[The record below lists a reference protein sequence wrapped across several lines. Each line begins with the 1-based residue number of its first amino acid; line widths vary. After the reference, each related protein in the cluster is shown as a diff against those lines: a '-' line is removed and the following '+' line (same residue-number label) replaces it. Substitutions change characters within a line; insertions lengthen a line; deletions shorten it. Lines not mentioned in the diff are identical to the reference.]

1 MGVLKKF
8 EQRLEGLVNGTFAK
22 VFKSEVQ
29 PVEIAG
35 ALQRECDNNATI
47 WNRERTVVPNDFI
60 VELSAP
66 DFERL
71 SPYSG
76 QLGDE
81 LSGMVRDYAK
91 QQRYTFMGPIKVH
104 LEKAD
109 DLDTGLYRV
118 RSRTLASSTNQQSQ
132 PSQQPPQPGRGP
144 ASAPPAAGGGYGYPP
159 AANAAGGTASRRPA
173 RRRCPR
179 GRLRAALRR
188 PRREP
193 GRVTRQDRCPAHR
206 CVTGS
211 RSMAHAIRSR
221 APRWSSAAAP
231 KPMCGSTTPAS
242 LAGTVRFG
250 PERPRRSR
258 ISGPPTASWWTGST
272 PPALRSATARGSS
285 WAVPPSF
292 TGKPKGEAGA
302 MSELTLT
309 VMRLGFLAVLWLFVI
324 VAVQVIRSD
333 LFGTRVTQRGS
344 RRDSGRQQQ
353 AAARQGAPPQQRAQQ
368 QNSGGGGGRQRR
380 GAPTKL
386 VVSEGTLTGT
396 TVALQGQT
404 ITLGRAHDSTIV
416 LDDDYASSKHARIYP
431 DRDGQWIVEDLGSTN
446 GTYLD
451 RARLTTPQPIP
462 LGAPIRIG
470 KTVIELRK

>member
-60 VELSAP
+60 VELSTP

-81 LSGMVRDYAK
+81 LAGMVRDYAK

-104 LEKAD
+104 LENAD

-118 RSRTLASSTNQQSQ
+118 RSRTLASSTDQQA
-132 PSQQPPQPGRGP
+132 PDRAPAGP
-144 ASAPPAAGGGYGYPP
+144 APASPRGQGGQGVR
-159 AANAAGGTASRRPA
+159 AGTATRRRPLLPCRPRRRPDARRPRPWASGPA
-173 RRRCPR
+173 RRPDRRAVAAR
-179 GRLRAALRR
+179 G
-188 PRREP
+188 
-193 GRVTRQDRCPAHR
+193 
-206 CVTGS
+206 TGS
-211 RSMAHAIRSR
+211 RSTAPAIRSPAR
-221 APRWSSAAAP
+221 RWCWAAAP
-231 KPMCGSTTPAS
+231 KPTCGSTTPAYP
-242 LAGTVRFG
+242 AGTVRSG

-285 WAVPPSF
+285 WAAPPSF

-344 RRDSGRQQQ
+344 RRDAARPQQAARQAAAPPPQRQQQ
-353 AAARQGAPPQQRAQQ
+353 APP
-368 QNSGGGGGRQRR
+368 SGGGRQRR
-380 GAPTKL
+380 GAPSKL

-416 LDDDYASSKHARIYP
+416 LDDDYASSRHARIYP

-451 RARLTTPQPIP
+451 RSRLTTPTPIP